1 MSDPFLFCTDE
12 SNDADLVRT
21 LGAVAVALPLFTDC
35 CFVSVDGLLVAC
47 ERKKIGDMA
56 SCVLTGRLLAQL
68 QASAEVATDVF
79 VVLVEG
85 RYRRNPDDGLLEIP
99 VWGIN
104 PRTMK
109 RCEMWQPVK
118 PSMMFSRFDQYL
130 TELQRDAGIIIKHTE
145 DVRGTA
151 DVILAL
157 YQNFQTPADQHQ
169 SLKTL
174 YKRPPPTVSFIRP
187 SFRRRVAAELKGVGW
202 ERAQAVADRFA
213 SVSEMVAATEKDWA
227 DIPGIG
233 KKLAKSAM
241 AELRGVP
248 RNQGKRC

>member
-1 MSDPFLFCTDE
+1 MSEPFLFCTDE
-12 SNDADLVRT
+12 PNDADLVRT
-21 LGAVAVALPLFTDC
+21 LGAIAVALPLFTDC

-56 SCVLTGRLLAQL
+56 SCVQTGRLLAQL

-79 VVLVEG
+79 VVIVEG
-85 RYRRNPDDGLLEIP
+85 RYRRNPEDGLLEIP
-99 VWGIN
+99 VWGVN

-169 SLKTL
+169 SLKQM
-174 YKRPPPTVSFIRP
+174 YKRPPPTVQLVKP
-187 SFRRRVAAELKGVGW
+187 SFTRRVAAELKSIGW
-202 ERAQAVADRFA
+202 DKSALVSARFN
-213 SVSEMVAATEKDWA
+213 SVEKMVVATEKDWA

-241 AELRGVP
+241 AELRGE
-248 RNQGKRC
+248 R

>member
-1 MSDPFLFCTDE
+1 MVMSEPFLFCTDE
-12 SNDADLVRT
+12 PNDADLVRT
-21 LGAVAVALPLFTDC
+21 LGSIAVALPLFTDC
-35 CFVSVDGLLVAC
+35 CFTSCDGLLISC

-56 SCVLTGRLLAQL
+56 SCVQTGRLLAQL
-68 QASAEVATDVF
+68 QTSAEVGADVF

-85 RYRRNPDDGLLEIP
+85 RYRRNPEDGLLEIP
-99 VWGIN
+99 VWGVN

-130 TELQRDAGIIIKHTE
+130 TELQRDAGIIVKHTE

-151 DVILAL
+151 DVVLAL

-169 SLKTL
+169 SLKQM
-174 YKRPPPTVSFIRP
+174 YKRPSPTVSLIRP

-202 ERAQAVADRFA
+202 ERAQTVADRFA

-241 AELRGVP
+241 AELRGE
-248 RNQGKRC
+248 R